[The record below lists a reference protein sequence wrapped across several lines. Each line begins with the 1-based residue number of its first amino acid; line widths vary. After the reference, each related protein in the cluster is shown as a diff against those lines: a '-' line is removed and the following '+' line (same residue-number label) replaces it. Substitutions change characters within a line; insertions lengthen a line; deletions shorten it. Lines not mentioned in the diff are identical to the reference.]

1 MLEVSNRLLSHP
13 AANVAAARPVNTSIA
28 LVCHYAR
35 RFLRSAPALLVVAL
49 WLSSQAFAQ
58 TTHRLRPETVAAPAT
73 TPCYGTCQ
81 VPVSCPSGSPT
92 TVTGKV
98 YVPNGVDPLPNTL
111 VYIPSSQPAA
121 LTAGVQCLV
130 AGTQASGNPVAETHS
145 AVDGSFTLTNVPSGT
160 NIPIVIQSGKWRYQG
175 IIPTVT
181 QCVNNV
187 APETATTM
195 PTSHSVGDIPKI
207 ALVTGSVDSLECVL
221 RKTGVPIRSSPTPAV
236 RGKSTSIWAA
246 ARPVSRLTARLR
258 AKKLS

>member
-1 MLEVSNRLLSHP
+1 M
-13 AANVAAARPVNTSIA
+13 
-28 LVCHYAR
+28 
-35 RFLRSAPALLVVAL
+35 
-49 WLSSQAFAQ
+49 
-58 TTHRLRPETVAAPAT
+58 
-73 TPCYGTCQ
+73 
-81 VPVSCPSGSPT
+81 
-92 TVTGKV
+92 
-98 YVPNGVDPLPNTL
+98 DPLPNTL

-130 AGTQASGNPVAETHS
+130 AGTQTSGNPVAETHS

-187 APETATTM
+187 APKTATTM